1 MYRGSLFERLKGTFA
16 DLNIDEER
24 VLYQSVANNLKNIFL
39 TYSGSSESALD
50 YGKIDL
56 NNMDLTPLNSRKK
69 IERELE
75 KSISLY
81 EKRLS
86 SVFVSIIE
94 NQYNISTIRI
104 NIEGVISI
112 NGEYTKVIYKA
123 SIYGNGYIKVKSY
136 DEY

>member
-123 SIYGNGYIKVKSY
+123 SIYGNGYIKVKAY